1 MHEDT
6 PQMNTAKEVSDYLNT
21 ENQMNDITIL
31 GHIVD
36 EIIQCGD
43 AVTNKAII
51 SKLLHRIDIET
62 DAFILD
68 RYRTLPELIVHK
80 TQDDFVI

>member
-1 MHEDT
+1 MRE
-6 PQMNTAKEVSDYLNT
+6 NTFQTEADRLISDYLNT
-21 ENQMNDITIL
+21 ENQMNDITML

-36 EIIQCGD
+36 EIIQYGD

-51 SKLLHRIDIET
+51 SKLLHRIDTET
-62 DAFILD
+62 DPIILD
-68 RYRTLPELIVHK
+68 RYRTLLEQIVHK

>member
-1 MHEDT
+1 MHENTRQTDKET
-6 PQMNTAKEVSDYLNT
+6 SDYPETAKN
-21 ENQMNDITIL
+21 MNDITIL

-62 DAFILD
+62 DAFTLD
-68 RYRTLPELIVHK
+68 RYRSLLEQIVHK
-80 TQDDFVI
+80 TQDDVI